1 MATNLKKKLEQLPSS
16 RREKIQKRAANLV
29 AEEMTLQKLRRAHK
43 STQEKIAEI
52 LNIDQA
58 NVSWLENRS
67 DLMLSTLRTYVK
79 ALGGELELV
88 AKFLNRP
95 PVILV
100 GISEIEEPEE
110 NFSSVPP
117 ALTSTQYH

>member
-1 MATNLKKKLEQLPSS
+1 MGTNLKKKLEQLPSS
-16 RREKIQKRAANLV
+16 RREKIQKRTADLV
-29 AEEMTLQKLRRAHK
+29 AEEMTLQELRRAHK
-43 STQEKIAEI
+43 STQEKIAQI

-58 NVSWLENRS
+58 NVSRLEKRS
-67 DLMLSTLRTYVK
+67 DLMLSTLRSYVR
-79 ALGGELELV
+79 AMGGELELV
-88 AKFLNRP
+88 AKFPNRP

-117 ALTSTQYH
+117 DLTSV